1 MFGEIPIKDD
11 EKCTIIVKDQNF
23 NEVLKSL
30 NIQNAIDKRK
40 ALR

>member
-1 MFGEIPIKDD
+1 VFGEIPVKDD
-11 EKCTIIVKDQNF
+11 EKFTIFVKDQNF